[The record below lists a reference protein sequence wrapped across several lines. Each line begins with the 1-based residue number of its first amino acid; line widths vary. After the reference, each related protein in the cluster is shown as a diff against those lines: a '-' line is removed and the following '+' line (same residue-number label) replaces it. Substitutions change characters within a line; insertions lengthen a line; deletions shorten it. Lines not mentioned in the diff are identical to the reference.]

1 MAQRPQ
7 TSFLKPC
14 EMRSVVTVT
23 FVFAAFAICTV
34 NLQGV
39 PESSDPN
46 CKKLEDANYVYSAC
60 TFICEGDEIIVLQ
73 KGEKCYLQGGKG
85 LQPNKT
91 AMEPQENVWMENALH
106 HNFKV

>member
-1 MAQRPQ
+1 
-7 TSFLKPC
+7 
-14 EMRSVVTVT
+14 MRSVVILT
-23 FVFAAFAICTV
+23 FVFATFAICTV

-73 KGEKCYLQGGKG
+73 KGEKCYLQKGKG
-85 LQPNKT
+85 MQPNKNSNGAT
-91 AMEPQENVWMENALH
+91 GKCVDG
-106 HNFKV
+106 KCITT